1 MLKKI
6 ITSVFAIVLT
16 FAVAVLPT
24 GCSKTGNKDQYSDTI
39 DWSKIDWE
47 GKGDSSKTITVYIS
61 NDLQD
66 YYADKISK
74 FERANS
80 QYTVNVVW
88 GAAGDGVKS
97 QQNNAIG
104 GGNAPDLILGG
115 DVHILNQRGFLLP
128 LNKLIERDADEV
140 KVDDF
145 MDGFIDSL
153 SSGEG
158 IYYLP
163 TSFNVSLL
171 LYNKTLFDKD
181 SVEYPTADWTFDDF
195 VEAGKKLTK
204 WKDSSRTIA
213 TQWGNETITS
223 WWTQWYSMYKMNG
236 GQLFDSNGK
245 VTLNNDLGIKSL
257 QQWLSLC
264 GTSKDSKYPETK
276 IGTNYGTDGSDLG
289 NFAAGK
295 VAMVYSAHAGSLM
308 TYAHSNIDFD
318 IAPMPQMVRADG
330 TLSRS
335 GTELSI
341 TAYGIY
347 RNSKNKKGAWELL
360 KWLTAAR
367 TDLDEM
373 ASFANPVPRKSERDL
388 LLAVPKAERA
398 TVYKNLEV
406 IYDSVA
412 RSEVLPRFS
421 YFEEIMTQ
429 YVDIEV
435 NKMLEGKSTPAQAA
449 RLAQTQANDYIEYSY
464 GNN

>member
-1 MLKKI
+1 
-6 ITSVFAIVLT
+6 
-16 FAVAVLPT
+16 
-24 GCSKTGNKDQYSDTI
+24 
-39 DWSKIDWE
+39 
-47 GKGDSSKTITVYIS
+47 
-61 NDLQD
+61 
-66 YYADKISK
+66 
-74 FERANS
+74 
-80 QYTVNVVW
+80 
-88 GAAGDGVKS
+88 
-97 QQNNAIG
+97 
-104 GGNAPDLILGG
+104 
-115 DVHILNQRGFLLP
+115 
-128 LNKLIERDADEV
+128 
-140 KVDDF
+140 
-145 MDGFIDSL
+145 
-153 SSGEG
+153 
-158 IYYLP
+158 
-163 TSFNVSLL
+163 
-171 LYNKTLFDKD
+171 
-181 SVEYPTADWTFDDF
+181 
-195 VEAGKKLTK
+195 
-204 WKDSSRTIA
+204 
-213 TQWGNETITS
+213 
-223 WWTQWYSMYKMNG
+223 MNG

-449 RLAQTQANDYIEYSY
+449 RLAQTRANDYIEYSY